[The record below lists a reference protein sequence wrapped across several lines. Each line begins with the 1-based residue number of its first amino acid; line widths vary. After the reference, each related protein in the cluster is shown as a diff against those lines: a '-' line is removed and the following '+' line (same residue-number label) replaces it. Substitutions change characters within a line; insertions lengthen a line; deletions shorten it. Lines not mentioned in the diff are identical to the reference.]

1 MKAWVVGGVLMVA
14 LSGCGE
20 VRYLTQAAAGQLDL
34 LVRARPVADVLAD
47 PATPAETRHK
57 LALVQEVRT
66 FAVNELGL
74 PDRGAYRKY
83 VDVGRPYV
91 VWNVFRAP
99 EFGLDLLTSC
109 FPVAG
114 CVGYRGYFREADARA
129 YADTR
134 RAAGEDV
141 RVGGVTAYSTLGYL
155 RDPVLST
162 MLAYPDPTLIRTV
175 IHELAHPAVYVP
187 GDTVYNESF
196 ATAVEEEGW
205 RRWFSAHGTPELGEA
220 DRVARERAQAFEALL
235 LGARAELQALYAQ
248 PLAPDELRTRKAA
261 VLAALQERYAALKAS
276 WGGYAGYDGWF
287 AAGVNNAA
295 LASVAAYATLV
306 PEFETALGR
315 VGGELPAFYE
325 LARRCGERPAGER
338 VACLRGSGAVEH
350 RRRPGPPTGNP
361 GPDAQGA

>member
-34 LVRARPVADVLAD
+34 LVRARPVANVLVD
-47 PATPAETRHK
+47 PATPSETRRK
-57 LALVQEVRT
+57 LALVGEVRA
-66 FAVNELGL
+66 FAVGELGL
-74 PDRGAYRKY
+74 PDRGAYHKY

-91 VWNVFRAP
+91 VWNVFRAQ

-175 IHELAHPAVYVP
+175 IHELAHPAVYMP

-205 RRWFSAHGTPELGEA
+205 RRWFSAHGTPELREA
-220 DRVARERAQAFEALL
+220 DRIAQERSQAFEALL
-235 LGARAELQALYAQ
+235 LEARAELQSLYAQ
-248 PLAPDELRTRKAA
+248 PLTPDELRTRKAA
-261 VLAALQERYAALKAS
+261 VLTALQERYTALKAS

-287 AAGVNNAA
+287 ATGVNNAA

-306 PEFETALGR
+306 PEFEAALGR
-315 VGGELPAFYE
+315 VRGDLPTFYA
-325 LARRCGERPAGER
+325 LARRCGERPSGER
-338 VACLRGSGAVEH
+338 VACLRG
-350 RRRPGPPTGNP
+350 
-361 GPDAQGA
+361 Q

>member
-1 MKAWVVGGVLMVA
+1 MLA

-34 LVRARPVADVLAD
+34 LVRARPVAEVLAD
-47 PATPAETRHK
+47 PATPAETRRK
-57 LALVQEVRT
+57 LALVQQVRT
-66 FAVNELGL
+66 FAVSELGL

-129 YADTR
+129 YADMR
-134 RAAGEDV
+134 RSAGEDV
-141 RVGGVTAYSTLGYL
+141 RVGGVSAYSTLGYL

-205 RRWFSAHGTPELGEA
+205 RRWFSAHGTTELGEA

-235 LGARAELQALYAQ
+235 LETRAELQALYAQ
-248 PLAPDELRTRKAA
+248 PLPPEDMRTRKAA
-261 VLAALQERYAALKAS
+261 VLAGLQERYAALKAS

-287 AAGVNNAA
+287 TAGVNNAA

-306 PEFETALGR
+306 PEFRAALER
-315 VGGELPAFYE
+315 VGGDLSAFYA
-325 LARRCGERPAGER
+325 LARHCGERPEGER
-338 VACLRGSGAVEH
+338 VACLRG
-350 RRRPGPPTGNP
+350 
-361 GPDAQGA
+361 QGE

>member
-1 MKAWVVGGVLMVA
+1 MKAWVLGAGGLLA
-14 LSGCGE
+14 LALVGCGE
-20 VRYLTQAAAGQLDL
+20 VGYLTQAAAGQLDL
-34 LVRARPVADVLAD
+34 LVRARPVAEVLAD
-47 PATPAETRHK
+47 PATPPETRRQ
-57 LALVQEVRT
+57 LALVQQVRA
-66 FAVNELGL
+66 FAVGELGL
-74 PDRGAYRKY
+74 PDRGAYRTY
-83 VDVGRPYV
+83 VDVGRPSV

-129 YADTR
+129 YAQTR

-162 MLAYPDPTLIRTV
+162 MLASPDPTLIRTV

-205 RRWFSAHGTPELGEA
+205 RRWMSAHGTPELEAA
-220 DRVARERAQAFEALL
+220 DRTIRARARAFEALL
-235 LGARAELQALYAQ
+235 LAARAELQALYAQ
-248 PLAPDELRTRKAA
+248 PLAPQERRTRKAA
-261 VLAALQERYAALKAS
+261 ALAGLQDRYAALKAS
-276 WGGYAGYDGWF
+276 WGGYGGYDAWF

-295 LASVAAYATLV
+295 LASAAAYAALV
-306 PEFETALGR
+306 PDFTAALGR
-315 VGGELPAFYE
+315 VGADVPAFLA
-325 LARRCGERPAGER
+325 LARACGERPPGER
-338 VACLRGSGAVEH
+338 ASCLREET
-350 RRRPGPPTGNP
+350 P
-361 GPDAQGA
+361 